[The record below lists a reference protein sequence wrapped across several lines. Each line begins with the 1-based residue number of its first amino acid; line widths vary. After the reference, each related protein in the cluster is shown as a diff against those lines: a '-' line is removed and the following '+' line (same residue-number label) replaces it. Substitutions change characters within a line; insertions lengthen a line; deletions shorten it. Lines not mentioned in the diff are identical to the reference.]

1 MARSLRHKPKAPTDN
16 LVACQP
22 KPWRRLVEQ
31 KAPDRNSASSLDMP
45 RNTLKT
51 KGFTWEVKLR
61 PKFPTGKQLFFPDFQ
76 APDEDD
82 GFATQADTKKN
93 TPTNLI
99 RFRKRE
105 SN

>member
-1 MARSLRHKPKAPTDN
+1 MI
-16 LVACQP
+16 
-22 KPWRRLVEQ
+22 LVEQ

>member
-1 MARSLRHKPKAPTDN
+1 LLRAFASDN
-16 LVACQP
+16 KWLSA
-22 KPWRRLVEQ
+22 KMVEQ